1 MTENAQP
8 RALTAPAHRDAVQ
21 SGESPDE
28 TVTAEHSGIGAPDH
42 AEVAAAHPP
51 EPLGRR
57 ILRPQTVISFGLA
70 VAIILFFFSRLNVD
84 PNEVLRNVR
93 STDLRL
99 YAAAW
104 LLYYG
109 AFGLRAA
116 RWRWMMAD
124 AGVRND
130 QGYTVPPLRRF
141 AEIIM
146 LSWFVNC
153 VVPAKV
159 GDAYRSYLAKRA
171 TGSTFSTSLGTIL
184 AERLTDLTV
193 LFATMTT
200 TGIIAFHG
208 RLPAEATR
216 TLILGVGLL
225 AIGFVGLTGLWF
237 ARHAVERRLPVR
249 LRQQFGHLHAA
260 IFACLRKPWRPV
272 AISILIWLADG
283 LRFYCVGTALGADLS
298 YSTAAFVSLMSAL
311 LTTLPVT
318 PAGLGVVE
326 VAMVT
331 MLKLVD
337 VNASLAGSIALMDR
351 LLSYW
356 SLVAV
361 GLILY
366 LRRLRHDVREAD
378 MTS

>member
-1 MTENAQP
+1 
-8 RALTAPAHRDAVQ
+8 VQ
-21 SGESPDE
+21 SGEPSDDG
-28 TVTAEHSGIGAPDH
+28 VTANDIGISAPDH
-42 AEVAAAHPP
+42 SAVAAARPP

-57 ILRPQTVISFGLA
+57 ILRPQTIVSFGLA
-70 VAIILFFFSRLNVD
+70 VAIILFFFSRLDVD

-109 AFGLRAA
+109 SFGLRAA

-130 QGYTVPPLRRF
+130 QGFTVPPLRRF

-200 TGIIAFHG
+200 AGIIAFHG

-216 TLILGVGLL
+216 TLILGIGLL
-225 AIGFVGLTGLWF
+225 VIGFAGLTGLWF

-249 LRQQFGHLHAA
+249 LRKQFGHLHDA

-272 AISILIWLADG
+272 AMSILIWLGDG

-361 GLILY
+361 GLVLY

>member
-1 MTENAQP
+1 MTENAQQ
-8 RALTAPAHRDAVQ
+8 RALTAQARRDAMP
-21 SGESPDE
+21 SGAPSDD
-28 TVTAEHSGIGAPDH
+28 TVTVENSGTGAPDH
-42 AEVAAAHPP
+42 AEVATARPP

-57 ILRPQTVISFGLA
+57 ILRPQTIISFGLA

-84 PNEVLRNVR
+84 PNQVLRNVR
-93 STDLRL
+93 NADLRL
-99 YAAAW
+99 YAVAW
-104 LLYYG
+104 LIYYG
-109 AFGLRAA
+109 SFGLRAA
-116 RWRWMMAD
+116 RWRWMMSD
-124 AGVRND
+124 AGVRDD
-130 QGYTVPPLRRF
+130 QGFTVPPLRRF

-200 TGIIAFHG
+200 AGIIAFHG

-216 TLILGVGLL
+216 TLIMGIGLL
-225 AIGFVGLTGLWF
+225 AIGFSGLTGLWF

-249 LRQQFGHLHAA
+249 LQKQFGHLHDA

-361 GLILY
+361 GLVLY

-378 MTS
+378 ITS